1 MPTSYGQL
9 TLTLC
14 VCLLLSA
21 CNSSNT
27 KSDNLQGHEFDLR
40 SLAKSDI
47 NSIVELHV
55 RSVRDNLQTLMV
67 KLYKRNPRELEKSPG
82 ANLHQRINTIF
93 ARPPKWG
100 FAELQ
105 GKVGSECIS
114 LAFSDSYQGDRV
126 LAYIVG
132 LNSMLMSAYDN
143 KTEFYMFDSLQPQ
156 KLYNS
161 ARNIE
166 IAVWKLSNN
175 RDPNG
180 ELYLLSNSLPDEVTN
195 LSFERL
201 FGKMIS
207 LQDTLAMIVS
217 DGTNRVIKTVIQKM
231 ATAVFL
237 PV

>member
-1 MPTSYGQL
+1 MFDISSRL
-9 TLTLC
+9 LLLC
-14 VCLLLSA
+14 ICLLCGG
-21 CNSSNT
+21 CNSNIG
-27 KSDNLQGHEFDLR
+27 KSSDVTENEFDLR
-40 SLAKSDI
+40 SLGKSDV
-47 NSIVELHV
+47 SGIVDLHV
-55 RSVRDNLQTLMV
+55 RTVRDDLQTLMV
-67 KLYKRNPRELEKSPG
+67 KLYKRNPRELNKSAG
-82 ANLHQRINTIF
+82 ATLHQRINRVF
-93 ARPPKWG
+93 DLPPRWG

-105 GKVGSECIS
+105 GKVGSDCIS
-114 LAFSDSYQGDRV
+114 LAFSEDYQGDRV

-132 LNSMLMSAYDN
+132 LTSMVMTAYDN
-143 KTEFYMFDSLQPQ
+143 KTEFYMFDSLDPQ

-175 RDPNG
+175 RDRNG
-180 ELYLLSNSLPDEVTN
+180 ELYLLSNSQPGEVVN

-207 LQDTLAMIVS
+207 LQDTIASIIA